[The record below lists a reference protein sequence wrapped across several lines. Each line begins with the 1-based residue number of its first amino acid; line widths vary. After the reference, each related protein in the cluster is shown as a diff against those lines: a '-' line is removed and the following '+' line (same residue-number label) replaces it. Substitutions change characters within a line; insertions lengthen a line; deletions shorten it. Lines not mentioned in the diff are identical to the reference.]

1 MIWSVLITFSFRYRS
16 HTKIVRCLRFHVFL
30 SQSEFGKLAR
40 ENFKKI
46 VAQRQTEFLSFWV
59 FFLSYFAQLLSFVC
73 LLSEKRKKISVKYR
87 FRSRNDSKVSLLDK
101 MAKLPIINIQLIYF
115 YFILASTKKSASG
128 LKRGEFSGPF
138 FNNEAVYIS
147 EIGQKERELI

>member
-16 HTKIVRCLRFHVFL
+16 HTKMERCLRFHVLL
-30 SQSEFGKLAR
+30 SQSEFRKPAR
-40 ENFKKI
+40 EIFKKI

-101 MAKLPIINIQLIYF
+101 MAKLTIIDIQLIYF
-115 YFILASTKKSASG
+115 YIISASTKKRECFRARRI
-128 LKRGEFSGPF
+128 LWCF
-138 FNNEAVYIS
+138 F
-147 EIGQKERELI
+147 QQ